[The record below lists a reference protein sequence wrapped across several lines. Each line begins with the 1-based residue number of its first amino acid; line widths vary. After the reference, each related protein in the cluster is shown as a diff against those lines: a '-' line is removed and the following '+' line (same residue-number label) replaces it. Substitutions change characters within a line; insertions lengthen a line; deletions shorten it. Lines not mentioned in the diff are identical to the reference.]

1 MYWVHTQFRVSH
13 HNMVKCPLEIAFI
26 SKVTNTKA
34 IVITL
39 LWKTQWWFVK
49 FQTSFR
55 CTNGPDLGIM
65 FVISIKH
72 FEQINLMMGAHTLEI
87 IVKWLISA
95 VRFFDW
101 QSYRRLRNHTSACE
115 YESIFRDN
123 YIMVVLTWWMDL
135 SLDVFIIWQPYGEI
149 VRSSMWVYL
158 EEVGQ

>member
-1 MYWVHTQFRVSH
+1 
-13 HNMVKCPLEIAFI
+13 
-26 SKVTNTKA
+26 
-34 IVITL
+34 
-39 LWKTQWWFVK
+39 
-49 FQTSFR
+49 
-55 CTNGPDLGIM
+55 
-65 FVISIKH
+65 
-72 FEQINLMMGAHTLEI
+72 MMGTHTLEI

-135 SLDVFIIWQPYGEI
+135 SLDEFIIWQPYGEI